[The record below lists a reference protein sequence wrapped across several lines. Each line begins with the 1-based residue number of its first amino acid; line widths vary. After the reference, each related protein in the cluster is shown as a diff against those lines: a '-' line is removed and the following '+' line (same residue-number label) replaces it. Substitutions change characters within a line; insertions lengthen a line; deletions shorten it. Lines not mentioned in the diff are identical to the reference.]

1 MRALEADQSWSQA
14 RQQSSCTTLGL
25 VSPPV
30 CGGGS
35 LPGTRGLLLDA
46 APLRC
51 RRGEGEWSTQRER
64 RNSFKQEN
72 LGGGATPR
80 GVGAKRALVARGPAN
95 SRLECALCTWHA
107 RLVVHSNT
115 HTRHA
120 SVSHA
125 DMKSS
130 EMQEYMIPITS
141 KPVALEDPFLHSGS
155 HSSLRV
161 APAVRVL

>member
-1 MRALEADQSWSQA
+1 M
-14 RQQSSCTTLGL
+14 
-25 VSPPV
+25 
-30 CGGGS
+30 
-35 LPGTRGLLLDA
+35 PGTRGLLLDA
-46 APLRC
+46 APLRR
-51 RRGEGEWSTQRER
+51 RRGEGEWSTQTER

-80 GVGAKRALVARGPAN
+80 GVGAKRALVARGPAY

-107 RLVVHSNT
+107 RLVHTSM
-115 HTRHA
+115 HTRHT

-125 DMKSS
+125 DIKSS
-130 EMQEYMIPITS
+130 EKQEYMIPITS

-155 HSSLRV
+155 QSSLRI